1 MTLLAAELK
10 VLDMKI
16 RRLLLLVSCAVAA
29 CSTPIPGGKKS
40 DEVGKQTNE
49 VGKKNEKVGSSNATT
64 LNGYKREL
72 AQHLCGRNASKVYAE
87 RPQALLRSVIV
98 LKYSMNADGKL
109 LRSEVLR
116 SNHDTVTE
124 SIALA
129 SISNAA
135 PFPKPSALLVKNG
148 KLEITETWLFNDD
161 GRFQLRTIAQPQ
173 MSE

>member
-16 RRLLLLVSCAVAA
+16 RRIVLLACCAVAA
-29 CSTPIPGGKKS
+29 CSTPTPGGKKGDEVGKKS
-40 DEVGKQTNE
+40 DER
-49 VGKKNEKVGSSNATT
+49 VGSSNSLT

-116 SNHDTVTE
+116 SNHDKVTE

>member
-1 MTLLAAELK
+1 MSCLHLK
-10 VLDMKI
+10 LNAMFLKRALV
-16 RRLLLLVSCAVAA
+16 LLVCLFSA
-29 CSTPIPGGKKS
+29 CSSPGPEGMQGRGDSPKKS
-40 DEVGKQTNE
+40 DA
-49 VGKKNEKVGSSNATT
+49 KVGSSNSLT

-72 AQHLCGRNASKVYAE
+72 AQHISGRNLSKVYAE

-98 LKYSMNADGKL
+98 LKYSMNGEGKL

-116 SNHDTVTE
+116 SNHDKVTE
-124 SIALA
+124 GIALA

-135 PFPKPSALLVKNG
+135 PFPKPSSLLVKNG

-161 GRFQLRTIAQPQ
+161 ARFQLRTIAQPQ